1 MKLIQVLLIL
11 LVLLTIFV
19 VRQRRTYLSRSFSRF
34 GFLLTFILFFVG
46 VMFPNLLQSAALFF
60 GVGRGADLLLYLNVT
75 ATFIGTLI
83 IFVKIKQIEA
93 REALLVREIA
103 LQATIKSH
111 KR

>member
-1 MKLIQVLLIL
+1 MQVTLIL
-11 LVLLTIFV
+11 AVLLTIFV
-19 VRQRRTYLSRSFSRF
+19 AYQKRTYLSHTFSRF
-34 GFLLTFILFFVG
+34 GFHLAFVLYFVA

-75 ATFIGTLI
+75 ATFIGTLL